1 MKKYLLILVVVIFGC
16 VACTHKREGEIIKT
30 EDGRFYKL
38 DDAPANEAYFLIEID
53 TASIN
58 KLSK

>member
-1 MKKYLLILVVVIFGC
+1 MKKYLLAVLLLAGC
-16 VACTHKREGEIIKT
+16 EHKREGEIIKT
-30 EDGRFYKL
+30 QDGKL
-38 DDAPANEAYFLIEID
+38 YRLEAVGINEAYIFKEID

>member
-1 MKKYLLILVVVIFGC
+1 MKKYLLAVLLLAG
-16 VACTHKREGEIIKT
+16 CTHKRDGEIIKT
-30 EDGRFYKL
+30 QDGKL
-38 DDAPANEAYFLIEID
+38 YRLEAVSINEAYIFKEID